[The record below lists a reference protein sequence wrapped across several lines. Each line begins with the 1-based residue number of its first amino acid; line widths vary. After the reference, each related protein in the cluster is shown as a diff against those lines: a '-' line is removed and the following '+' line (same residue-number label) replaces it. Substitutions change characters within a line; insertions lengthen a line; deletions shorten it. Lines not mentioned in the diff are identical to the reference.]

1 MAKNLIKVAVYI
13 KSYTPTPQEKEFI
26 DSLGVAQVLNAQFFQ
41 PKSGQRVDAN
51 KVYNLTDNKEIDE
64 FYKDVLV
71 DAFKP
76 QDPIVFKP
84 ESESKEDVAQE
95 PTDADTPASVEEK
108 TVARTHTRRT
118 KSGE

>member
-13 KSYTPTPQEKEFI
+13 KSYVPTPQEKEFI
-26 DSLGVAQVLNAQFFQ
+26 DSLGVAQVLNSQFFQ

-64 FYKDVLV
+64 FYADVLV
-71 DAFKP
+71 DASVP

-84 ESESKEDVAQE
+84 EAKDVSETEGVSEDEGAA
-95 PTDADTPASVEEK
+95 PKEEK
-108 TVARTHTRRT
+108 PAPKTRTRRA
-118 KSGE
+118 KSEG